1 MLQQTERLARA
12 SAYGAVPCAGRIP
25 EMETP
30 AVAHLAA
37 ALEHVRSAVTHAGLP
52 QDDPSYI
59 PDNVTLIRDQLN
71 RVLER
76 AGPSQTPEPA
86 IWRRLLATAVGVLLP
101 RRPHA
106 RTGRT
111 SASRTATGTSDH
123 PRNNY
128 TT

>member
-1 MLQQTERLARA
+1 MLQQTERPARA
-12 SAYGAVPCAGRIP
+12 SAYGVIPCAGRIP
-25 EMETP
+25 EIETP

-59 PDNVTLIRDQLN
+59 PDNVRLIRDQLN
-71 RVLER
+71 QVLEQ
-76 AGPSQTPEPA
+76 AGASQTPELA
-86 IWRRLLATAVGVLLP
+86 TWRRLLTAALGVLLP

-106 RTGRT
+106 RAGRT
-111 SASRTATGTSDH
+111 SAPRTATGPSDH
-123 PRNNY
+123 PSNNY